1 MPEGVEIELY
11 RRATEPVVGRTV
23 SSVVAADDWFLK
35 GGITEAEVTEA
46 LVGATVEAARRK
58 GKLLVLDLSNGVRLG
73 LRFGMTGRPIVDEA
87 MAIDD
92 LEYASN
98 DYRREWDRFEMHFG
112 AGGAAGGGS
121 WRLQDPRRLGGVELD
136 PDEDALGADA
146 FTATL
151 GDLRKRVLVGEVAL
165 KARLMDQSR
174 LAGVGQPHRRRDAV
188 AGRTG
193 SGPAGRWPVGGR
205 GEEAAPPS
213 AQRAEGLPGRRRLAH
228 RPAPAGPGPGR
239 VVPEVRDGVAT
250 TPGRWS
256 HHVLLPSPPG
266 VKTLG

>member
-112 AGGAAGGGS
+112 DGGAAGGGS

-174 LAGVGQPHRRRDAV
+174 LAGVGNLIADETLWR
-188 AGRTG
+188 AGLDLAR
-193 SGPAGRWPVGGR
+193 PAGGLSEAEEKKLHRHLRNVLKDFLADGGSHTGRLQPARVRGGLCPKCGMELLRRQVGGR
-205 GEEAAPPS
+205 
-213 AQRAEGLPGRRRLAH
+213 
-228 RPAPAGPGPGR
+228 
-239 VVPEVRDGVAT
+239 T
-250 TPGRWS
+250 TYSCPR
-256 HHVLLPSPPG
+256 HQV
-266 VKTLG
+266 